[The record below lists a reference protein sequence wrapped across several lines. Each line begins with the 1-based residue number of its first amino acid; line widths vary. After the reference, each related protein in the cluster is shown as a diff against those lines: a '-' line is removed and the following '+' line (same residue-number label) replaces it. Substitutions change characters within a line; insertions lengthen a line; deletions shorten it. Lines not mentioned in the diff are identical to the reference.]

1 MTNEQLVALI
11 QEKHNV
17 SDNML
22 ALWQQNKGL
31 IASIALKYAGYEELE
46 DLKQQGYIGL
56 CSAVE
61 GYNASEGVPF
71 ANYAAFW
78 IRQSMQR
85 YIDEC
90 GNIVRLPS
98 GTRELLTRYRR
109 FTAVM
114 VSEYGREPSNEEVQN
129 YLGISESSMERLHKA
144 ELIDRIK
151 SIDLPI
157 SEDSDCYL
165 YDMIPGQD
173 DTESQAT
180 ENVELQK
187 IKAVLWELV
196 EGLPGQQPDIIK
208 ARYQEEMTMKAVGE
222 LLDISRSEVRALH
235 DKALVRLRTSRRS
248 PMLKSFMYDYIIDT
262 EARKGIGVR
271 TFNRSWT
278 SATERV
284 AIKI

>member
-11 QEKHNV
+11 QEHRDI

-22 ALWQQNKGL
+22 ALWQQNQGL
-31 IASIALKYAGYEELE
+31 IASIAMKYAGYEELE

-56 CSAVE
+56 CSAVD
-61 GYNASEGVPF
+61 GYKASEGVPF

-78 IRQSMQR
+78 IKQSMQR

-90 GNIVRLPS
+90 GSIVRLPS

-109 FTAVM
+109 FSAAM
-114 VSEYGREPSNEEVQN
+114 VSEYGREPSDEEVQRF
-129 YLGISESSMERLHKA
+129 LGISESSMERLHKA

-165 YDMIPGQD
+165 YDIIPGQYD
-173 DTESQAT
+173 IESEAT
-180 ENVELQK
+180 DNVELQK
-187 IKAVLWELV
+187 FKTVLWELV
-196 EGLPGQQPDIIK
+196 EELPGQQPNVIK
-208 ARYQEEMTMKAVGE
+208 ARYQEEMTMKSVGDV
-222 LLDISRSEVRALH
+222 LNISKGEVRTLH
-235 DKALVRLRTSRRS
+235 DKAIVKLRTCRRA
-248 PMLKSFMYDYIIDT
+248 PMLKSYLYDYIIDV
-262 EARKGIGVR
+262 EARRGIGVETFRR
-271 TFNRSWT
+271 TWT

-284 AIKI
+284 ALKI